1 MKYLFVSLFLLT
13 TTIGLQAQDGIIDKV
28 SEETCTCM
36 SGKDLSEISVEAF
49 EQEIGLCLMNIAA
62 KYSAELEAAGYDISD
77 QNSVSKL
84 GEQVGQQIAFN
95 CPDVFQKMMELYG
108 QEEST
113 QTQVR
118 QLARYRGTFVNMQ
131 ATGPFAVLTL
141 QDVDGSQATFLW
153 LEYFPG
159 SEMFLQGTDSLKDLM
174 LTVTYETRELF
185 QPETGAYQAFQV
197 INRVDKG

>member
-1 MKYLFVSLFLLT
+1 MKKIFVALFLLVA
-13 TTIGLQAQDGIIDKV
+13 IVGLQAQDGIVDKV
-28 SEETCTCM
+28 SAETCTCM
-36 SGKDLSEISVEAF
+36 SEKDLTDISVEAF

-62 KYSAELEAAGYDISD
+62 KYNAELKAAGYDISD

-131 ATGPFAVLTL
+131 AMGPFVVLTL
-141 QDVDGSQATFLW
+141 QDADGSQNTFLW

-185 QPETGAYQAFQV
+185 QAETGDYQAFQV